1 MYYSL
6 YYLHD
11 VNFSEKTKIPIGYQR
26 SNLLRGGNGLY
37 ISLWQRWREDYKMS
51 RKIRVREGKE
61 VITVF
66 FSRWINYKVV
76 CCFHEDSVTITKR
89 KLSHSALPLYFLR
102 IECHGTFMEA
112 PKHEKEKKKRQS
124 SLLVYLAL
132 QLKGLEVKWAD
143 GKDQDSLCAD
153 FLPQ

>member
-1 MYYSL
+1 MYYYL

-26 SNLLRGGNGLY
+26 SDLRREGNGLY
-37 ISLWQRWREDYKMS
+37 ISLWQRRREDYKMS
-51 RKIRVREGKE
+51 RKIHVREGKE

-76 CCFHEDSVTITKR
+76 CCFHEDSEKT
-89 KLSHSALPLYFLR
+89 LPLCFALFFLR
-102 IECHGTFMEA
+102 IECQGTFMEA
-112 PKHEKEKKKRQS
+112 PKHEKEKKKKRQS

-143 GKDQDSLCAD
+143 GKDQDSLCAG
-153 FLPQ
+153 FFPQ